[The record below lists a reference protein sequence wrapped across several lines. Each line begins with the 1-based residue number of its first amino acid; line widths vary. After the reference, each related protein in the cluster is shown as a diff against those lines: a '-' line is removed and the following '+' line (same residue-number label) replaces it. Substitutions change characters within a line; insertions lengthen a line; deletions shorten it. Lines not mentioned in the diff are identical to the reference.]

1 MDILLYLS
9 KKDGVGAQLKSIIE
23 SLPFGEKLE
32 VYNSIESLDI
42 RLRNTLYEAA
52 IAVLLA
58 DTKEALSRIY
68 TIGHLLNEISIILII
83 PDQDE
88 DTIRKAHTLRP
99 RFLTYKDSN
108 FKDVAA
114 VLEKLFKKE
123 CSKQFL
129 I

>member
-9 KKDGVGAQLKSIIE
+9 IKDGVGAQLKNIIE

-32 VYNSIESLDI
+32 VYNAIASLDI
-42 RLRNTLYEAA
+42 RLRNTLYKGA

-88 DTIRKAHTLRP
+88 DTIRQAHALRP
-99 RFLTYKDSN
+99 RFLTYTDSN

-114 VLEKLFKKE
+114 VLEKLFEKAKTE
-123 CSKQFL
+123 KL
-129 I
+129 P

>member
-42 RLRNTLYEAA
+42 RLRNTLYKGA
-52 IAVLLA
+52 IAILLA
-58 DTKEALSRIY
+58 NTKEELFKIH
-68 TIGHLLNEISIILII
+68 TIEHLLNEIYIILIM

-88 DTIRKAHTLRP
+88 DTLQKASP
-99 RFLTYKDSN
+99 
-108 FKDVAA
+108 
-114 VLEKLFKKE
+114 
-123 CSKQFL
+123 
-129 I
+129 